1 MNTTKRRFMYC
12 LTAAILL
19 GAGTLASAEEQ
30 KIEAS
35 KTDDLKTEAPKI
47 EDPEND
53 LFQSAVGL
61 FKPLTRDMNS
71 LRLPFKTER
80 IALGHAL
87 FFDKQISATG
97 KMSCAQCH
105 QPKFYGANAEST
117 MTLGEPLK
125 SRNVQSVLN
134 ASVSMTNNWYGD
146 QASVEDQAFSLL
158 TSPLGLGHKSSDN
171 AMKKIR
177 SIPAYSAL
185 FSKAFPAD
193 RDPITPENWATAIG
207 AYERSLLTPAPF
219 DAYLE
224 GKLDAISGDAKTG
237 LRKFLSIGCVACHNG
252 IGIGGSSYQK
262 FGIWSD
268 YWLTTN
274 SSSIDKGR
282 FNITQD
288 ENDLYTFRVA
298 NLRNVTMTAPYFHD
312 GSVKSLPEAIQAMGK
327 IQLRKT
333 LSEDDVKYIME
344 FLKTLTG
351 PLPKNFSP
359 PPK

>member
-1 MNTTKRRFMYC
+1 MNTTKREFMYC
-12 LTAAILL
+12 FTAAILL
-19 GAGTLASAEEQ
+19 CAGTLASAEEQ
-30 KIEAS
+30 KTEAE
-35 KTDDLKTEAPKI
+35 KTNDLKIEAPKI
-47 EDPEND
+47 EDQENE
-53 LFQSAVGL
+53 LFQSAVSL
-61 FKPLTRDMNS
+61 FKPLARDMNS
-71 LRLPFKTER
+71 LKLPFKTER
-80 IALGHAL
+80 VALGRAL
-87 FFDKQISATG
+87 FFDKRISATG
-97 KMSCAQCH
+97 KVSCAQCH
-105 QPKFYGANAEST
+105 QPKFYGANAEPA
-117 MTLGEPLK
+117 MTLGNTLK

-134 ASVSMTNNWYGD
+134 ASINSYNNWYGD

-158 TSPLGLGHKSSDN
+158 TSPLGLGHKGSEN
-171 AMKKIR
+171 AMQKIR
-177 SIPAYSAL
+177 SIPAYPVL
-185 FSKAFPAD
+185 FSKAFPAEH
-193 RDPITPENWATAIG
+193 DPITPENWATAIG

-224 GKLDAISGDAKTG
+224 GKLDAISSDAKTG
-237 LRKFLSIGCVACHNG
+237 LRKFISTGCVACHNG
-252 IGIGGSSYQK
+252 IACGGSSYQK

-274 SSSIDKGR
+274 SSPIDKGR
-282 FNITQD
+282 YNITQD

-333 LSEDDVKYIME
+333 LSDDDVKYIIA

-359 PPK
+359 PPR